1 MAGDVDTYR
10 VGSHCLA
17 HSPVGFGAQIL
28 ADPFVRGDAPM
39 GNLGYFVPHSLL
51 KLCAQQQKGPVKF
64 HSVALE
70 IGGQVVGVGSGQ
82 IPTGEFLLGEMAG
95 GELLSPPLLNE
106 A

>member
-1 MAGDVDTYR
+1 
-10 VGSHCLA
+10 
-17 HSPVGFGAQIL
+17 
-28 ADPFVRGDAPM
+28 M

-70 IGGQVVGVGSGQ
+70 IGGQVVGVGLGQ

-95 GELLSPPLLNE
+95 GELLSPPLVERGVNE
-106 A
+106 SIVGEPKIKGAQRRLINGLAHRSSLQKCIIER